1 MAEGSS
7 TGTEVPVSKAVTE
20 TEVRVSGAD
29 AGAVVPVRTAVT
41 TATSLSEADIAT
53 IVDRVTRN
61 LQPSILGGAPVCP
74 TSSEGEGEP
83 VVPLLWCVWG
93 AAGQSGLC
101 GSQIC
106 TLRYSVGGGGCSVC
120 EEGVIVI
127 VIGDVINTGGFA

>member
-93 AAGQSGLC
+93 QLGKAACAVVRFVRC
-101 GSQIC
+101 G
-106 TLRYSVGGGGCSVC
+106 TVLGGDVRSVC
-120 EEGVIVI
+120 KEGVIVI